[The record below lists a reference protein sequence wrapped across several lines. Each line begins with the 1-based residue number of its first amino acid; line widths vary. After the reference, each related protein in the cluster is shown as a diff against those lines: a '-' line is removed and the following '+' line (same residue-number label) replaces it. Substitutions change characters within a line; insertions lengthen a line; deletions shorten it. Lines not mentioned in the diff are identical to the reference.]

1 MLDNFVDFLKRT
13 FTYAEESNAQT
24 PPTVKTNAQPASA
37 AQPKQQPVRQAV
49 QQSAPKPRVN
59 VTVKGESDPLKNAQ
73 QQTDNF
79 NAMRPKPGDNPFRMT
94 IDKVMFAK
102 GRGVVVIGTVGKGIV
117 KAGTNALIV
126 HAANKTTIRTR
137 IVEIGRNNQLVS
149 TAPAGSAVGLLLE
162 EITRDD
168 VHAGDVIGE
177 IA

>member
-24 PPTVKTNAQPASA
+24 PPTVKTDAQPVRA
-37 AQPKQQPVRQAV
+37 AQPTQQPVKQAM
-49 QQSAPKPRVN
+49 QPAPKPKVN
-59 VTVKGESDPLKNAQ
+59 VTVKGESDPQKNAQ
-73 QQTDNF
+73 QQTNNF

-177 IA
+177 IV